1 MTARVAWISIAPVK
15 ALALESLDEVE
26 LTEGGPAGDRR
37 FFLVDET
44 GRLVNN
50 KGLGILQQVRP
61 AYDEASQT
69 LELALPAGEAVSGEV
84 SLGDEI
90 EATLW
95 GQTLAARLIVGPWSA
110 ALSDIAGKPIRLV
123 RAERTAPDRGRGG
136 AASLV
141 STASLTALAA
151 ELGVDDVDGR
161 RFRMNFGVEGTEP
174 HAEDRWLRRKVSIGE
189 AVVVPIG
196 NVGRC
201 AVTTQ
206 NPDTGRPDLDTL
218 KALARYRDVP
228 ETTEPLPFGVHAA
241 VSKAGLVRVG
251 DPVSLLPL

>member
-1 MTARVAWISIAPVK
+1 MSGSVAWITIAPVK
-15 ALALESLDEVE
+15 ALALESLEEVE
-26 LTEGGPAGDRR
+26 LAEGGPVGDRR

-61 AYDEASQT
+61 AYDEADRT
-69 LELALPAGEAVSGEV
+69 LELSFPDGARVKDEV

-90 EATLW
+90 ETAFW
-95 GQTLAARLIVGPWSA
+95 GITVPARLVVGPWSD
-110 ALSDIAGKPIRLV
+110 ALSELAGKSLRLV
-123 RAERTAPDRGRGG
+123 DAGRPAVDRGRGG

-141 STASLTALAA
+141 STASLGVLAE
-151 ELGVDDVDGR
+151 ELGIDSVDGR
-161 RFRMNFGVEGTEP
+161 RFRMQFGIDGVEA
-174 HAEDRWLRRKVSIGE
+174 HAEDGWLRKRIAIGQ
-189 AVVVPIG
+189 AIVVPIG

-206 NPDTGRPDLDTL
+206 NPETGRPDLNTL
-218 KALARYRDVP
+218 KAIARYRDVP

-241 VSKAGLVRVG
+241 VSVPGLVRVG
-251 DPVSLLPL
+251 DPVELLAS

>member
-1 MTARVAWISIAPVK
+1 MTACVAWISIAPVK
-15 ALALESLDEVE
+15 GLALESLDEVE

-44 GRLVNN
+44 GRMVNN
-50 KGLGILQQVRP
+50 KGLGILQQVHP
-61 AYDEASQT
+61 AYDDVSGV
-69 LELALPAGEAVSGEV
+69 LELAMPGGEIVRGEATLGEE
-84 SLGDEI
+84 L

-95 GQTLAARLIVGPWSA
+95 GQPRPVRLVAGSFGD
-110 ALSDIAGKPIRLV
+110 ALSALTGKPIRVV
-123 RAERTAPDRGRGG
+123 RGELTTPDRGRGG

-141 STASLTALAA
+141 STAALDVLAA
-151 ELGVDDVDGR
+151 ELGVDSVDGR

-174 HAEDRWLRRKVSIGE
+174 HAEDGWLRRKVSIGE

-228 ETTEPLPFGVHAA
+228 DATEPLPFGVHAA

-251 DPVSLLPL
+251 DPVTLLPL